1 MPLTWLNMIGT
12 VKTKL
17 CQKNNFFLKKNNKS
31 KGKSSNPQII
41 SMNWAFD

>member
-17 CQKNNFFLKKNNKS
+17 CQKNNFFFKKKS

>member
-1 MPLTWLNMIGT
+1 MPLTWLNMTGT
-12 VKTKL
+12 VKTSQIMLKIT
-17 CQKNNFFLKKNNKS
+17 FFKKKNKS